1 MKRQSAHGGDQK
13 THRMP
18 YLYRKYLD
26 LQLGQFSCPLPGMTG
41 TFVCSIEN
49 LFENF
54 GTPVKTVLTG
64 MGNPRKLVE
73 ILPVVIIVNPISSA
87 R

>member
-64 MGNPRKLVE
+64 MGT
-73 ILPVVIIVNPISSA
+73 PVKTC
-87 R
+87 